1 MRYPFR
7 ITQREGGPAR
17 GEDKMQDGDEAAG
30 VQPPDP
36 LTEHLRNAA
45 VLVVDDEPGM
55 RNFLVKTL
63 RPHCRKVV
71 EAADAETASEIL
83 SQMRFDI
90 VLLDNR
96 MPGLSGIEWLG
107 QQRQRGWQFEAIM
120 ITAFADLET
129 AIEAMRAGAAD
140 FLLKPCRSNQV
151 LNAVRRSME
160 LALLRRE
167 NLLLKHEL
175 NRADVG
181 RFRRSELLGHS
192 PAIEAVR
199 QQLHRLAK
207 LPTPVLIHGESG
219 TGKEVAARVLHA
231 ASDRKS
237 RPFVPINC
245 STIPADLLEMELFG
259 HTRGAF
265 AGADQR
271 REGLFV
277 SAEGGTVFFDE
288 IAELPKPAQAALLRV
303 LEDQTIR
310 PVGSEREVPLDLR
323 FVFATSKQLAAEV
336 DAGRF
341 RDDLF
346 FRVNVLEIQMPPLR
360 LRESDI
366 LDLAKMFMT
375 EIAMALGLE
384 PLEIDST
391 VRAAL
396 LRHDWP
402 GNIRELRNFIERSL
416 IFGRFPLDTLGDA
429 GPNSIEPLD
438 AVERRHIL
446 HALDLAGGNRTRAAE
461 WLGISRKTI
470 DRKCASWGI

>member
-1 MRYPFR
+1 
-7 ITQREGGPAR
+7 
-17 GEDKMQDGDEAAG
+17 MQDGVEAEEAH
-30 VQPPDP
+30 PSDP
-36 LTEHLRNAA
+36 LTEQLRNAA
-45 VLVVDDEPGM
+45 VLVIDDEPGM

-83 SQMRFDI
+83 EQQRFDI

-96 MPGLSGIEWLG
+96 MPGLSGIDWLG
-107 QQRQRGWQFEAIM
+107 RQRSRGWQFEAIM

-181 RFRRSELLGHS
+181 RFRRSELLGQS

-199 QQLHRLAK
+199 QNLLRLAR
-207 LPTPVLIHGESG
+207 LPTPVLIHGDSG
-219 TGKEVAARVLHA
+219 TGKEVAARFLHA
-231 ASDRKS
+231 SSDRKN

-265 AGADQR
+265 AGAEQR

-288 IAELPKPAQAALLRV
+288 IAELPKAAQAALLRV

-323 FVFATSKQLAAEV
+323 FVFATSKHLAAEV

-360 LRESDI
+360 LRETDI
-366 LDLAKMFMT
+366 LDLARMFMT
-375 EIAMALGLE
+375 EIGASLGLE
-384 PLEIDST
+384 PLEIDSS

-429 GPNSIEPLD
+429 GPNSIEPLET
-438 AVERRHIL
+438 VERRHIL
-446 HALDLAGGNRTRAAE
+446 HALDLSGGNRTRAAD

>member
-1 MRYPFR
+1 ME
-7 ITQREGGPAR
+7 EGA
-17 GEDKMQDGDEAAG
+17 MAADAL
-30 VQPPDP
+30 PSDP
-36 LTEHLRNAA
+36 LTRQLRDAA
-45 VLVVDDEPGM
+45 VLVIDDEPGM

-63 RPHCRKVV
+63 RPHCRKVL
-71 EAADAETASEIL
+71 AAEDAETASGIL
-83 SQMRFDI
+83 EQQRFDI

-107 QQRQRGWQFEAIM
+107 GQRSRGWQFEAIM
-120 ITAFADLET
+120 ITAFADLDT

-160 LALLRRE
+160 MASLRRE

-175 NRADVG
+175 SRADIL
-181 RFRRSELLGHS
+181 RLRRSDLLGQS

-199 QQLHRLAK
+199 QNLRRLAR

-219 TGKEVAARVLHA
+219 TGKEVAARFLHA
-231 ASDRKS
+231 VSERRD

-245 STIPADLLEMELFG
+245 ATIPADLLEIELFG
-259 HTRGAF
+259 QRRGAF
-265 AGADQR
+265 AAGEPR

-323 FVFATSKQLAAEV
+323 FVFATGKHLATEV
-336 DAGRF
+336 EAGRF

-360 LRESDI
+360 ARDTDI
-366 LDLAKMFMT
+366 LDLAGMLMT
-375 EIAMALGLE
+375 EIAAALGLE
-384 PLEIDST
+384 PLEIGSP

-416 IFGRFPLDTLGDA
+416 IFGRFSLDTLGGG
-429 GPNSIEPLD
+429 GPSSIEPLETI
-438 AVERRHIL
+438 ERRHIL
-446 HALDLAGGNRTRAAE
+446 QALDLSGGNRTRAAD

-470 DRKCASWGI
+470 DRKCASWGV